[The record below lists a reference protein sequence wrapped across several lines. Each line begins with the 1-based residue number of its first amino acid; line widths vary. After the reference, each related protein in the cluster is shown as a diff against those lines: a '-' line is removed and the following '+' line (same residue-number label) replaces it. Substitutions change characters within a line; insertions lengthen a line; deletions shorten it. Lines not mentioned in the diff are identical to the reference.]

1 MSTNILP
8 PNCGR
13 LALYRCCADVGQ
25 IEDST
30 EALAEVNCQ
39 IAETALALAVDFKV
53 SENAVP
59 FLILLTAFLLE
70 VGKKVHAQL
79 LLIKKIE
86 LLVKQLLEAT
96 AADSFRLFKH

>member
-1 MSTNILP
+1 MLTL
-8 PNCGR
+8 GR
-13 LALYRCCADVGQ
+13 EK
-25 IEDST
+25 IST

-39 IAETALALAVDFKV
+39 VTETTLALTVDLKV
-53 SENAVP
+53 PENAVP

-96 AADSFRLFKH
+96 AADSFSLFKH